1 MKHYF
6 LNKKNQ
12 SKLILFFCGWGN
24 DYHPFL
30 NLDCENNDVLMFY
43 DYRDLKT
50 EINFQE
56 LLASYKEVHLISWSL
71 GVFVANHLFQDVPFS
86 STTAINGT
94 LQAMDDRLGIPVAI
108 FDGTIQLFNERN
120 RDKFFKRMCLHPE
133 AITFFEKN
141 KPERELSEQLEEL
154 KILRDLIL
162 NHPPQK
168 NIYNR
173 AIIGTEDAIFP
184 PQNMIHYWKGL
195 VTEENLIQLE
205 APHFLFHLYRQ
216 WSDLCPSILKNH

>member
-1 MKHYF
+1 
-6 LNKKNQ
+6 
-12 SKLILFFCGWGN
+12 
-24 DYHPFL
+24 
-30 NLDCENNDVLMFY
+30 MFY

-50 EINFQE
+50 EIDFQE

-94 LQAMDDRLGIPVAI
+94 LQAIDDRLGIPVAI